1 MFQMGTVKDLIKFR
15 GWKQLVEL
23 KLEGNPFIETLSDYQ
38 GYRIVEPTT
47 VHYDDNTDIL
57 PNFKMT
63 ELLPG

>member
-38 GYRIVEPTT
+38 GYRIVEPT
-47 VHYDDNTDIL
+47 VYYDNNIKML
-57 PNFKMT
+57 LNFNMI
-63 ELLPG
+63 ELLPS

>member
-1 MFQMGTVKDLIKFR
+1 MGTVKDLIKFR

-38 GYRIVEPTT
+38 GYRIVEPT
-47 VHYDDNTDIL
+47 VYYNDNIEML
-57 PNFKMT
+57 LNFNMI